1 MSHTDSTE
9 VTNLLANP
17 SVRTPVGQWGGRVR
31 TAMGNFELT
40 GADFD
45 VHSPADTVRL
55 TRLPAQAR
63 IKSIKIGN
71 DDLDGGS
78 DSIVDI
84 GLYEPAATPATAADA
99 DCFVDGSTQFRAASP
114 IVERLATAATS
125 AVGLYTALP
134 NIGDPLYTWAGDSL
148 GDFAEYDIVMTNTA
162 TVSSDADG
170 TVAYI
175 IEYTID

>member
-1 MSHTDSTE
+1 MANTDSTE
-9 VTNLLANP
+9 VTNFLADP

-31 TAMGNFELT
+31 TAEGNFELT
-40 GADFD
+40 GANFD
-45 VHSPADTVRL
+45 AASDTVRL

-63 IKSIKIGN
+63 INSIKIGN

-99 DCFVDGSTQFRAASP
+99 DCFVDGSTQLRAASP
-114 IVERLATAATS
+114 MVNVLATTTASTVVLATALPY
-125 AVGLYTALP
+125 VGKTLYE
-134 NIGDPLYTWAGDSL
+134 WAGDSA

-175 IEYTID
+175 IDYTID

>member
-1 MSHTDSTE
+1 
-9 VTNLLANP
+9 
-17 SVRTPVGQWGGRVR
+17 
-31 TAMGNFELT
+31 MGNFELT

-99 DCFVDGSTQFRAASP
+99 DCFVDGSIQFRAASP
-114 IVERLATAATS
+114 MVNVLATTTAST
-125 AVGLYTALP
+125 AVLATALP
-134 NIGDPLYTWAGDSL
+134 NIGKTLYEWAGDSA
-148 GDFAEYDIVMTNTA
+148 GDFAEYDIVMTLMA
-162 TVSSDADG
+162 SVSSDADG
-170 TVAYI
+170 TVAYE

>member
-1 MSHTDSTE
+1 MANTDSTE
-9 VTNLLANP
+9 VTNFLADP

-31 TAMGNFELT
+31 TAEGNFELT
-40 GADFD
+40 GANFD
-45 VHSPADTVRL
+45 AASDTVRL

-63 IKSIKIGN
+63 IRSLRIGN
-71 DDLDGGS
+71 DDLDGGT

-84 GLYEPAATPATAADA
+84 GLYEPAATPTTAADA
-99 DCFVDGSTQFRAASP
+99 DCFVDGSTQFQAASP
-114 IVERLATAATS
+114 IVERLATTTAST
-125 AVGLYTALP
+125 AVLATALP

-170 TVAYI
+170 TVAYA

>member
-1 MSHTDSTE
+1 MANTDSTE
-9 VTNLLANP
+9 VTNFLADP

-31 TAMGNFELT
+31 TAEGNFELT
-40 GADFD
+40 GANFD
-45 VHSPADTVRL
+45 AASDTVRL

-63 IKSIKIGN
+63 IRSLRIGN
-71 DDLDGGS
+71 DALDGGT

-84 GLYEPAATPATAADA
+84 GLYEPAATPATAADL

-114 IVERLATAATS
+114 MLERLATTTASTVVLA
-125 AVGLYTALP
+125 TALP
-134 NIGDPLYTWAGDSL
+134 NVGDPLYTWAGDSL

-170 TVAYI
+170 TVAYV